1 MNYLYLTWLFAIGAT
16 IELSGAVLFLGQKY
30 NFVNIV
36 SFLLFAWAGIHYTL
50 VFLFYDMYKR
60 KSSPNIKQIF
70 LTVFNILYICSCS
83 YIILY
88 VLWK

>member
-36 SFLLFAWAGIHYTL
+36 SFLLFSGAGIHYTL
-50 VFLFYDMYKR
+50 VFLFYDMYEKKR
-60 KSSPNIKQIF
+60 DPNLKQVF

>member
-36 SFLLFAWAGIHYTL
+36 SFLLFSGA
-50 VFLFYDMYKR
+50 
-60 KSSPNIKQIF
+60 
-70 LTVFNILYICSCS
+70 
-83 YIILY
+83 
-88 VLWK
+88 